1 MKEKHKN
8 YKLFQSCTCLYKQ
21 FNLLPDST
29 LSLSLSLSLSL
40 YSEKKKEGI
49 TRDVGTQSTP
59 PYLSSTSP
67 SPAST
72 PSITERSKPRISD
85 SLNLNAKTTNS
96 DEEVCATHFSL
107 YLISFNE
114 FIRNSKSYKRSNQ
127 DLKHF
132 RFNSYFPFLWSSIM
146 NAIK

>member
-1 MKEKHKN
+1 MMFFISF
-8 YKLFQSCTCLYKQ
+8 LIARTVQ
-21 FNLLPDST
+21 FTSRFYFV
-29 LSLSLSLSLSL
+29 SLSLSLSL